1 MKDLWQ
7 LKREFLE
14 HCEIEKGQSKLTVDN
29 YGRYLDRFLSWLG
42 EFNVNT
48 TTDILHRS
56 TQMGK
61 QSNRE
66 TEEGTNQEI
75 GILDNQAMKEQENR
89 GEATKGLGVDEI
101 MTKKLAPELITD
113 ETVRQYRLY
122 INRLSAPDGGE
133 LKLTTQNHHVLAL
146 RAFLRYLLSRGVTVL
161 PPEKIS
167 LARTGER
174 EINFLNKE
182 EYIRLLKSPDTK
194 DAEGIR
200 DRAVLET
207 LFSTGMR
214 VSEIVN
220 CNIGRLNL
228 EQGEISIL
236 GKGKKLRVVFLS
248 ESACYWLVKYLIMR
262 GAVIDQKSK
271 IKNQKEDNKEII
283 STDLI
288 YGSAQIGEVSNS
300 NIANDLSIQQ
310 FSNLSVLDSYKNDPL
325 FLSSRGNRMNAR
337 AVERLIKKY
346 KRLAG
351 ISKDISPHSLR
362 HTFATDLLS
371 GGADIRSVQSML
383 GHSNLS
389 TTQIYTHVTDQH
401 LREVHRRFHAASNED
416 SATDARSVDSSFD
429 DQNKKD
435 H

>member
-1 MKDLWQ
+1 LNEPKVTIKNSKITSGEKMKDLWQ
-7 LKREFLE
+7 MKREFLE

-29 YGRYLDRFLSWLG
+29 YCRYLDRFLSWLQ
-42 EFNVNT
+42 ETERQNNRMT
-48 TTDILHRS
+48 E
-56 TQMGK
+56 K
-61 QSNRE
+61 QNDRE
-66 TEEGTNQEI
+66 TEELKSRGIVEVGSEETEEQGNRKGT
-75 GILDNQAMKEQENR
+75 ANR
-89 GEATKGLGVDEI
+89 LETDKPIAN
-101 MTKKLAPELITD
+101 KLTPELITED
-113 ETVRQYRLY
+113 CVRQYRLY
-122 INRLSAPDGGE
+122 INRLSTPDGGE

-146 RAFLRYLLSRGVTVL
+146 RAFLRYLLSRGVVVL

-182 EYIRLLKSPDTK
+182 EYIRLLDSPDTQ
-194 DAEGIR
+194 DVEGIR

-228 EQGEISIL
+228 DQGEISIL

-248 ESACYWLVKYLIMR
+248 ESATEWLVRYLMTR
-262 GAVIDQKSK
+262 GAIKENPKSEFLISNENQKSK
-271 IKNQKEDNKEII
+271 SNKQNEEKEEETTRTRTDFVEEDRSKDSPDNSLII
-283 STDLI
+283 
-288 YGSAQIGEVSNS
+288 Q
-300 NIANDLSIQQ
+300 
-310 FSNLSVLDSYKNDPL
+310 DSYKNDPL
-325 FLSSRGNRMNAR
+325 FVSSRGNRMNAR
-337 AVERLIKKY
+337 AIERLIKKY
-346 KRLAG
+346 KRIAG

-371 GGADIRSVQSML
+371 SGADIRSVQSML

-401 LREVHRRFHAASNED
+401 LREVHKRFHGARNEEP
-416 SATDARSVDSSFD
+416 ATD
-429 DQNKKD
+429 QN
-435 H
+435 

>member
-1 MKDLWQ
+1 
-7 LKREFLE
+7 
-14 HCEIEKGQSKLTVDN
+14 
-29 YGRYLDRFLSWLG
+29 
-42 EFNVNT
+42 
-48 TTDILHRS
+48 
-56 TQMGK
+56 
-61 QSNRE
+61 
-66 TEEGTNQEI
+66 
-75 GILDNQAMKEQENR
+75 
-89 GEATKGLGVDEI
+89 
-101 MTKKLAPELITD
+101 
-113 ETVRQYRLY
+113 
-122 INRLSAPDGGE
+122 
-133 LKLTTQNHHVLAL
+133 
-146 RAFLRYLLSRGVTVL
+146 
-161 PPEKIS
+161 
-167 LARTGER
+167 
-174 EINFLNKE
+174 
-182 EYIRLLKSPDTK
+182 
-194 DAEGIR
+194 
-200 DRAVLET
+200 
-207 LFSTGMR
+207 
-214 VSEIVN
+214 
-220 CNIGRLNL
+220 
-228 EQGEISIL
+228 
-236 GKGKKLRVVFLS
+236 
-248 ESACYWLVKYLIMR
+248 MR

-416 SATDARSVDSSFD
+416 SATDARSADSSFD